1 MLQEELQGQLSSP
14 VGLPGDFKGGG
25 SRLSSVGVSQVKGRL
40 RVSPP
45 ATNPQRM
52 KVLAAQQAG
61 LSRKQDL
68 MAAER
73 PLTFQQLSRF
83 FQCFFPNS
91 TFPSTATCEPLL
103 LFRGP
108 AAGGSKILSNFLLFI
123 RVRSQPP
130 CDRSGTESVRVQ
142 GLLAFIRSPALLST
156 MELPLQTGLPLSG
169 SKSAKVSQQT

>member
-1 MLQEELQGQLSSP
+1 M
-14 VGLPGDFKGGG
+14 
-25 SRLSSVGVSQVKGRL
+25 LSSVGVSQVKGRL
-40 RVSPP
+40 GVSPP
-45 ATNPQRM
+45 ATNPQGV

-108 AAGGSKILSNFLLFI
+108 AAGGSKTLSNFLC
-123 RVRSQPP
+123 S
-130 CDRSGTESVRVQ
+130 
-142 GLLAFIRSPALLST
+142 LS
-156 MELPLQTGLPLSG
+156 ELGPSHQATGLGLSL
-169 SKSAKVSQQT
+169 